1 MRTLKL
7 VFILAIA
14 LCFQHTAKAQ
24 TAFKPLFTAIMVE
37 NIDSSVSWY
46 GKVLNLKQRNRV
58 DNAARG
64 FKQVIM
70 QDKGIMIE
78 LVQLDKAVSGDSI
91 LSTYPRGSALM
102 GFYKFGM
109 MVSNID
115 AVFQQLHAMAV
126 NVHGKMVSDPVSGK
140 KTFIIADPDGNLIQF
155 FEE

>member
-7 VFILAIA
+7 FFILAIA
-14 LCFQHTAKAQ
+14 LCAQHIAKAQ
-24 TAFKPLFTAIMVE
+24 TYKPLFTAIMVE

-91 LSTYPRGSALM
+91 LSTFPRGSALM

-109 MVSNID
+109 VVSNID